1 MDCQVFLCPGK
12 ELPVGI
18 SSPHFCLWLLRFVP
32 WSNVPAYYAM
42 HIRHWPIGC
51 HRCQCQCLL
60 QYSCAPSL
68 AASWSPQFGTA
79 HTYTSHRGRTLGTT
93 AAPERCMRIK
103 QGAFVRQESGTGPLP
118 IRPKWFG
125 SQFCCLLSCLPL
137 CRLVVQ
143 LLHRTISVKVDIE
156 QEKM

>member
-1 MDCQVFLCPGK
+1 M
-12 ELPVGI
+12 E
-18 SSPHFCLWLLRFVP
+18 SPHLT
-32 WSNVPAYYAM
+32 SAYGCYDLCRGQTFPLIADYAM

-60 QYSCAPSL
+60 LYLCAPSL
-68 AASWSPQFGTA
+68 AASWSSQFGTA
-79 HTYTSHRGRTLGTT
+79 HTHTSHRGRTLGTT
-93 AAPERCMRIK
+93 AAPERCMRK
-103 QGAFVRQESGTGPLP
+103 KTGGVCSTG
-118 IRPKWFG
+118 IGHRTSANTAKWFG

-137 CRLVVQ
+137 CRLAVQ